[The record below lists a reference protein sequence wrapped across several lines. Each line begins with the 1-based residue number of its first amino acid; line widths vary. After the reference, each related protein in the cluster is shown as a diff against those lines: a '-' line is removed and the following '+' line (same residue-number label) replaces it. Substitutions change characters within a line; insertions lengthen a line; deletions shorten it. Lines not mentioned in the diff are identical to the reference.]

1 LGSENLAQVC
11 AFIGDRESTLE
22 ALDIALEELSG
33 SRSVLSMN
41 INPDYDFMRDDPRF
55 IALLQKVGL
64 SE

>member
-1 LGSENLAQVC
+1 M
-11 AFIGDRESTLE
+11 LE
-22 ALDIALEELSG
+22 ALDIASEERSG

-41 INPDYDFMRDDPRF
+41 INPDYDCMRDDPRF